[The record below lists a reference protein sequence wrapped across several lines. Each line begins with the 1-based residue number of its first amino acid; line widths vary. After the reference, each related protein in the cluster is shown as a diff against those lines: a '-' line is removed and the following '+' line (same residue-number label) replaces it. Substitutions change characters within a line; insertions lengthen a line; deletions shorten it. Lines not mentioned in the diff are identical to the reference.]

1 MDKTPIGPSTL
12 LFPMPAVLVGSQ
24 VEGKA
29 NFMTV
34 AWCGIASSKPPA
46 ISVALR
52 KSRHT
57 LKGITEHGTFSVNI
71 PKADMAKTVDY
82 CGIYSGSNQDKSTI
96 FTTFEGKLAGVVL
109 IAECPVN
116 LECKVIHRLDI
127 GSHDLIVG
135 EIVETYVTN
144 DCMDAERK
152 KVVPSKID
160 PLVYTSHSQE
170 YQRLGEVVGKAF
182 HDGKAL

>member
-34 AWCGIASSKPPA
+34 AWCGIASQKPPA
-46 ISVALR
+46 ISVAIR
-52 KSRHT
+52 TNRHT
-57 LKGITEHGTFSVNI
+57 LKGITEYLSFSVNI
-71 PKADMAKTVDY
+71 PKADMAKRVDY
-82 CGIYSGSNQDKSTI
+82 CGIYSGNSRDKSTV
-96 FTTFEGKLAGVVL
+96 FTTFKGILAGVVL

-116 LECKVIHRLDI
+116 LECKVIHRLEL
-127 GSHDLIVG
+127 GSHVLVVG
-135 EIVETYVTN
+135 EIVETYVTS
-144 DCMDAERK
+144 DCLDADRK
-152 KVVPSKID
+152 KVIPSKID
-160 PLVYTSHSQE
+160 PLIYTSHSHD

-182 HDGKAL
+182 HDGREL